1 MAYVPNYTTDDLP
14 EIVGDVIGSAGVE
27 SKTYIPLWILAGSAL
42 LLSGAVA
49 TLVATWRK

>member
-1 MAYVPNYTTDDLP
+1 MAYVANYSTDDLP
-14 EIVGDVIGSAGVE
+14 DIVGDVIGTAGVE

-49 TLVATWRK
+49 TLVATWKR